1 MLHLREAIRRLE
13 LEAERLRRE
22 IAELRADKERL
33 ETANAHLGKLAA
45 DRYDR
50 ILELEREIVNER
62 SFHSWTQA
70 REQMAY
76 DALRKEH
83 GK

>member
-1 MLHLREAIRRLE
+1 MRSELDIAYARIDRLE
-13 LEAERLRRE
+13 KEV
-22 IAELRADKERL
+22 AELRADKEKM
-33 ETANAHLGKLAA
+33 EAANAHLGKLAA

-62 SFHSWTQA
+62 SSHSWTQA

-76 DALRKEH
+76 DALRKEQR
-83 GK
+83 